1 MKLRQRA
8 AVALVTAATTVGV
21 AGCSAFSP
29 AVVLRPY
36 DASDGRNDRVAG
48 VEIRNA
54 LVVSPGLDEP
64 GVVSVTLVN
73 SSAEDASVTVSADVD
88 AGEAPAQTYFV
99 PAGELVQIGATQAL
113 ALDGA
118 ATTPTPNE
126 QNPAWLQLPQ
136 VPQHPGQTVTMT
148 FRAAGESVDVNAPV
162 LLPCFEYAA
171 LTPTP
176 APGAPAA
183 AAPEVTCGAETDD
196 SLQQA
201 DDEGEEE
208 AATTGSDEQDTT
220 GPGADTQ
227 SGPESGAGGASGA
240 TGGTAGE

>member
-8 AVALVTAATTVGV
+8 AVALATAATTVGV

-36 DASDGRNDRVAG
+36 DASDGRNTRVAG
-48 VEIRNA
+48 VEVRNA

-73 SSAEDASVTVSADVD
+73 SSAEDASVTVSADLEAGD
-88 AGEAPAQTYFV
+88 APVQTYFV
-99 PAGELVQIGATQAL
+99 PAGELVQVGATQAL

-118 ATTPTPNE
+118 ETTPVPGE
-126 QNPAWLQLPQ
+126 QNPAWLQLAQ
-136 VPQHPGQTVTMT
+136 VPQHPGETVTMT
-148 FRAAGESVDVNAPV
+148 FRAAGESAEVDAPV
-162 LLPCFEYAA
+162 VLPCFEYAE

-176 APGAPAA
+176 APGATAA
-183 AAPEVTCGAETDD
+183 PAPEVQCGAETDD

-208 AATTGSDEQDTT
+208 AATTGGDEQDTT

-227 SGPESGAGGASGA
+227 SGPESGSGA
-240 TGGTAGE
+240 APTGGTAGQ